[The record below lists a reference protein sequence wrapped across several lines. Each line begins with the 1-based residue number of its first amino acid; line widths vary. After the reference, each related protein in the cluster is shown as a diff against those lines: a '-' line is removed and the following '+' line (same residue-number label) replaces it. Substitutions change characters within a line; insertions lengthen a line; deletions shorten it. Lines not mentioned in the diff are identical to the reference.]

1 MQNLKVKGKHAGSDQ
16 LYEKDFYAWA
26 NKNAELLRAGR
37 LSEVDAGNIAEELET
52 MGRSEKRELTNRLA
66 VLLAH
71 LLKWVFQPELRSNS
85 WKYTIRGQRDDI
97 LDILEESPSL
107 RSEIDERLVKAY
119 EKATRLAAEQT
130 GLEEGNFPANCP
142 YSFDQAMDK
151 DFWPE

>member
-26 NKNAELLRAGR
+26 NKNAELLRTGK
-37 LSEVDAGNIAEELET
+37 LSEVDAENIAEELET

-85 WKYTIRGQRDDI
+85 
-97 LDILEESPSL
+97 
-107 RSEIDERLVKAY
+107 
-119 EKATRLAAEQT
+119 
-130 GLEEGNFPANCP
+130 
-142 YSFDQAMDK
+142 
-151 DFWPE
+151 